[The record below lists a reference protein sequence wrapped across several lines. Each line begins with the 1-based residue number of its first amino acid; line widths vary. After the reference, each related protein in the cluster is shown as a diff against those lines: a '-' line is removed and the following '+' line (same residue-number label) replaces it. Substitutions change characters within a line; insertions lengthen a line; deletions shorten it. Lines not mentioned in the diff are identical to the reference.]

1 MEGGHSDRRA
11 EGAPASA
18 LKVTNYTKSEEGV
31 NAGCV
36 LAIEVGD
43 R

>member
-18 LKVTNYTKSEEGV
+18 LKGINSTESEEGV

-36 LAIEVGD
+36 LEI
-43 R
+43 